1 MASPVEQVL
10 EGELAEGL
18 ELAGPA
24 SRHCS
29 AHEEPMVAIAA
40 DLDLSEDHWVSLEF

>member
-1 MASPVEQVL
+1 MASPLEQVL
-10 EGELAEGL
+10 EGELVEGL
-18 ELAGPA
+18 ELAGPV

-29 AHEEPMVAIAA
+29 AHEEPTVAIA